1 MLYLAIVSLFTTSES
16 GSNPSDGFCILLSYF
31 VHNVPDLCKEDLV
44 VHISSFGCASLLCK
58 PFWYSMCNEAELFS
72 QLYSFDYIGSL
83 VSAKARRGDKI
94 KAHLLSHIC
103 LCDSLG
109 ADNQVV

>member
-1 MLYLAIVSLFTTSES
+1 M
-16 GSNPSDGFCILLSYF
+16 
-31 VHNVPDLCKEDLV
+31 CKEDFR
-44 VHISSFGCASLLCK
+44 VHISSFGYASLLCK

-94 KAHLLSHIC
+94 KAHLLSHTC
-103 LCDSLG
+103 VCDSLG
-109 ADNQVV
+109 ADIKSVIVKGFMSTCVRPLTYFI

>member
-1 MLYLAIVSLFTTSES
+1 MCVTELYSKSGTGHRVPAGHS
-16 GSNPSDGFCILLSYF
+16 GSARED
-31 VHNVPDLCKEDLV
+31 DLCKEYLV
-44 VHISSFGCASLLCK
+44 VYLSSCGYASLLCK

>member
-1 MLYLAIVSLFTTSES
+1 MPVVREKTICV
-16 GSNPSDGFCILLSYF
+16 
-31 VHNVPDLCKEDLV
+31 KEIYVCTLV
-44 VHISSFGCASLLCK
+44 GYASLLSK

-94 KAHLLSHIC
+94 KAHLLSHTC
-103 LCDSLG
+103 VCDSLV